1 MPEKQGIYITK
12 VVFDI
17 LKPHTPPLAEFVEEI
32 ALVKGLERVDA
43 SIVEVDTE
51 TDTVKLVVEG
61 TDIDLDKLKEAIKKT
76 GAVIHS
82 IDQVVAVKRKE

>member
-1 MPEKQGIYITK
+1 MPESPKVAVCK

-17 LKPHTPPLAEFVEEI
+17 LKPHTPPLVDFVTEI
-32 ALVKGLERVDA
+32 ASASGLEKVDA
-43 SIVEVDTE
+43 TIVEVDAE

-61 TDIDLDKLKEAIKKT
+61 SDIDLEKLKEIIKKT

-82 IDQVVAVKRKE
+82 IDQVVAVRR